1 VDRGLKVALGLFDA
15 DHDAFVN
22 GLRAGAAC

>member
-22 GLRAGAAC
+22 DAG